1 MRPLY
6 GVDVRNRLLQGAA
19 LDAGTYLRARDV
31 RRELHRR
38 CVAVLA
44 GVDAVV
50 TPTVPIVAP
59 RLEDAV
65 DPAVGARLVTFTRLA
80 DLTGLPAISLPVPGV
95 RAPGRPPARGRRR
108 RRAAASG
115 VGRGPP
121 AGRLSGWLP
130 PAPTVRASGARV
142 GTDAGGTFTDVVGAD
157 GRAAKVLST
166 PADPARAV
174 VEACR
179 AVGAD
184 RPGVLTHGTTVAT
197 NALLE
202 GRGAPVGAA

>member
-1 MRPLY
+1 MRRRGAIDVVEVDWPGGEPVFAATTAIMFAEAAHGHASRLARRAPLY
-6 GVDVRNRLLQGAA
+6 GADVRNRLLQGAA

-95 RAPGRPPARGRRR
+95 GASRSASSSRPPATPRCCERRR
-108 RRAAASG
+108 
-115 VGRGPP
+115 P
-121 AGRLSGWLP
+121 W
-130 PAPTVRASGARV
+130 PTG
-142 GTDAGGTFTDVVGAD
+142 
-157 GRAAKVLST
+157 
-166 PADPARAV
+166 
-174 VEACR
+174 
-179 AVGAD
+179 
-184 RPGVLTHGTTVAT
+184 
-197 NALLE
+197 
-202 GRGAPVGAA
+202 